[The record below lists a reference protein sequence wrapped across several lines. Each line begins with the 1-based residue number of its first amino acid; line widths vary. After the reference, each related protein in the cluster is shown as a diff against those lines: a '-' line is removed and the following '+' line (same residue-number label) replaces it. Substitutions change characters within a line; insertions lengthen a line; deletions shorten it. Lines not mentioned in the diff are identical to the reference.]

1 MNDPQPASHWA
12 IEPDLPPAQ
21 PISMPIQDLYRAP
34 RQTIVRGEK
43 PSMLWRRVS
52 LIVGSGLI
60 GLFASFGIARPL
72 AVDGYDLIDQGM
84 SVLCMALIAWIAF
97 GFLNGLV
104 GLVVLLRE
112 RRRAAATP
120 LRTLPRQKVAVLIPV
135 YNEDFGALATRI
147 RRMTDSIGAIGGQR
161 LFDFF
166 VLSDSNATAEAG
178 ERAACRA
185 LRRPGG
191 CAIYYRRRLMNTERK
206 PGNIAEWVRRF
217 GGGYESMIV
226 LDADSLMSGS
236 VIARLA
242 CAMEADPGLGL
253 IQTNPLLIGSRT
265 LFARWQQFA
274 TILYGPIASRG
285 LEWWS
290 GEEATFWGHN
300 AILRVRAFAE
310 SCGLPRLSGPEPFGG
325 DVMSHDMLEAA
336 LIRRR
341 GWRARMMLLSAGSYE
356 ESPPTL
362 VDHGVRDR
370 RWCQGN
376 LQHLRLLETAG
387 LHWISRLQL
396 FMGASA
402 YLTSPLW
409 LLLLL
414 TSLFQSVR
422 TGTPMADLGAPVWL
436 IGLTVVLLFG
446 TKAMALIW
454 AWFDT
459 DLVRQLGGWRSILR
473 GVSAEVPLSII
484 AAPVIMLSQCFAI
497 GEIIAGRPSG
507 WLPQRRDTDG
517 IALAEALDHYRWHML
532 LGLLFW
538 VVSFSEVGGAF
549 WSMPVAIGLLGAPLL
564 ATWTSRTDWGAK
576 AASHGLFISE
586 PVLEPHLGQMEP
598 HSRPAPMKG
607 LLAA

>member
-1 MNDPQPASHWA
+1 M
-12 IEPDLPPAQ
+12 
-21 PISMPIQDLYRAP
+21 
-34 RQTIVRGEK
+34 
-43 PSMLWRRVS
+43 S
-52 LIVGSGLI
+52 L
-60 GLFASFGIARPL
+60 
-72 AVDGYDLIDQGM
+72 
-84 SVLCMALIAWIAF
+84 LCLGLIAWIAF
-97 GFLNGLV
+97 GFLSGLA
-104 GLVVLLRE
+104 GLIVLLRE
-112 RRRAAATP
+112 RRKAAPTQG
-120 LRTLPRQKVAVLIPV
+120 RTLPRRMVAVLIPV
-135 YNEDFGALATRI
+135 YNEDIGAVAGRI
-147 RRMTDSIGAIGGQR
+147 RQMTDSLARIGGQH

-166 VLSDSNATAEAG
+166 VLSDSNAAAEAS
-178 ERAACRA
+178 ERAACRR

-191 CAIYYRRRLMNTERK
+191 CAIHYRRRLVNTERK

-226 LDADSLMSGS
+226 LDADSLMSGG
-236 VIARLA
+236 VMARLA

-253 IQTNPLLIGSRT
+253 IQTNPMLIGSRT

-274 TILYGPIASRG
+274 TTLYGPIASAG
-285 LEWWS
+285 LNWWS

-325 DVMSHDMLEAA
+325 PVLSHDMIEAA

-341 GWRARMMLLSAGSYE
+341 GWRARMMLLPAGSYE

-387 LHWISRLQL
+387 LHWVSRLQL

-414 TSLFQSVR
+414 TGLFQSVR
-422 TGTPMADLGAPVWL
+422 TGTPMADLGAPAWL
-436 IGLTVVLLFG
+436 IVLTVVLLFG
-446 TKAMALIW
+446 TKLMALVW
-454 AWFDT
+454 VAFDR
-459 DLVRQLGGWRSILR
+459 DLVRQLGGWRCILL
-473 GVSAEVPLSII
+473 GVTAEVPLSVI
-484 AAPVIMLSQCFAI
+484 AAPVMMLSQCFAI
-497 GEIIAGRPSG
+497 GEIVAGRPSG

-532 LGLLFW
+532 LGLVFW
-538 VVSFSEVGGAF
+538 TVSLSEVDGAL
-549 WSMPVAIGLLGAPLL
+549 WGMPVALGLLGAPLL
-564 ATWTSRTDWGAK
+564 ATWTSRADWGAK

-586 PVLEPHLGQMEP
+586 PVLEL
-598 HSRPAPMKG
+598 APGRTEQDQRATSVEG